1 MRLLKK
7 RKVYHFN
14 TNLQKL
20 EVIGKRIVLKKRGQ
34 QGRLLFKKLYQ
45 NKKKS
50 LKQVSNFVV
59 CAKRFLPPIINN
71 PSNEI

>member
-1 MRLLKK
+1 MRLFKK

-14 TNLQKL
+14 NNLEKL

-34 QGRLLFKKLYQ
+34 QGRLLFKQLYQ

-50 LKQVSNFVV
+50 LKQVSKFIV